1 MRFPVCP
8 RFHQRRF
15 FSFAVQALKGVCMMG
30 QILET
35 FLYSITGTFFLIF
48 VIAPAAIIFLG
59 YAVFILVASI
69 REWRR

>member
-1 MRFPVCP
+1 
-8 RFHQRRF
+8 
-15 FSFAVQALKGVCMMG
+15 MMG